1 MSKLGELRREEE
13 KAQLELEKAEKE
25 AQRIKMSIPDLQ
37 DEQSRG
43 INDLLKATVQKEQ
56 AEVERKTNELAK
68 NLTAETEKKLKIL
81 AEKSDIL
88 EEAATKQ
95 LKEYILISGSEG

>member
-37 DEQSRG
+37 DEQNRKIS
-43 INDLLKATVQKEQ
+43 DLLKAAVQKER
-56 AEVERKTNELAK
+56 AEVERKTKELAE
-68 NLTAETEKKLKIL
+68 NLTAETEKKLKVL

-95 LKEYILISGSEG
+95 LKEYIMISGSEG

>member
-13 KAQLELEKAEKE
+13 KAQLELKRAEKE

-37 DEQSRG
+37 DEQSKG

-68 NLTAETEKKLKIL
+68 NLTAETEKKLKVL

-95 LKEYILISGSEG
+95 LKEYILISGREG

>member
-13 KAQLELEKAEKE
+13 KAQLELKRAEKE
-25 AQRIKMSIPDLQ
+25 AQRIIMSIPDLQ
-37 DEQSRG
+37 DEQSKG

-68 NLTAETEKKLKIL
+68 NLTAETEKKLKVL

-95 LKEYILISGSEG
+95 LKEYILISGREG